1 MIAKSKQLLSHRV
14 TARQD
19 VKREVAEAIGLVID
33 PREQSQE
40 LSGLGR
46 NTKMKSP
53 SVKSP
58 DNKSSLCS
66 LCGQTYV
73 STMMMVRQEQKLTIA
88 RAEAQHSVLGPPG
101 FPPPDPP
108 PDTRFNHIAR
118 RMAEETEQ
126 GGQGGGA
133 EEGESGVGTEAGQG
147 EVLSTTPVD
156 DSSDDEKVTELMRD
170 LQNLTD
176 MRWLRYQH
184 SMSAQERLLPLPP
197 SPGQYGVA

>member
-1 MIAKSKQLLSHRV
+1 
-14 TARQD
+14 
-19 VKREVAEAIGLVID
+19 
-33 PREQSQE
+33 
-40 LSGLGR
+40 
-46 NTKMKSP
+46 
-53 SVKSP
+53 
-58 DNKSSLCS
+58 
-66 LCGQTYV
+66 
-73 STMMMVRQEQKLTIA
+73 
-88 RAEAQHSVLGPPG
+88 
-101 FPPPDPP
+101 
-108 PDTRFNHIAR
+108 
-118 RMAEETEQ
+118 MAEETEQ